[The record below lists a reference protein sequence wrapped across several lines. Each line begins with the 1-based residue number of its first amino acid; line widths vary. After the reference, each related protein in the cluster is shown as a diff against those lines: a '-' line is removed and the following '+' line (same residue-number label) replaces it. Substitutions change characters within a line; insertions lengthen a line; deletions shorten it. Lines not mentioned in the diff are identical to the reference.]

1 MCTICKETYSE
12 VIYASEA
19 YHQYGKAKVVA
30 GQNVYECGVCH
41 YLRKEVIDCE
51 HSYDEIENL
60 ATCTEPGLKTSLCS
74 KCKDVKVE
82 MAEAT
87 GHTLDL
93 DPKTMLSSTR
103 ITVEKTCTT
112 PGEATGICT
121 VCKKSIVKVIPA
133 SHNYYTAVEKAATCE
148 EDGLISRICMDD
160 CDLADSNVLE
170 VVPARGH
177 AEPTDADEIRYYQ
190 ATAIKNSETGEVIGY
205 DYTPETY
212 TTNGDEKV
220 VAVANDLLEDFYKM
234 TPSEINSILCE
245 YDIIKVYSC
254 QNEDVDDDNFKFDAE
269 KEHGENNEVE
279 VLFYESVGHK
289 YIVTVDPTC
298 TQEGTKICS
307 VCGDGEEGN
316 IPFLGHDFYGRLYN
330 SKNESICRRCGET
343 VTVTV
348 ETISAV
354 PQFEAKASA
363 VEGSREDAVNKRMA
377 KVSITRDKD
386 NDKND
391 TNVIRITQNNPF
403 DEKINAQNKD
413 AYCFC
418 VILDLG
424 IKASDVEVASGN
436 YTINDA
442 DRTCAGQWSK
452 VDADDDNSFIVWLSP
467 LDFAADGTYSIS
479 FRDASD
485 YNSYP
490 VTVTFVYD
498 TSKVK

>member
-41 YLRKEVIDCE
+41 YLRKEQIDCE

-121 VCKKSIVKVIPA
+121 TCKKSIVKVIPA
-133 SHNYYTAVEKAATCE
+133 SHDYYTAVEKAATCE
-148 EDGLISRICMDD
+148 EDGLISRICMKD
-160 CDLADSNVLE
+160 CNLPDSNVLE

-190 ATAIKNSETGEVIGY
+190 ATAVKDSETGEVIKY

-212 TTNGDEKV
+212 TTKDDEQV
-220 VAVANDLLEDFYKM
+220 VDVANDLLEDFYKM
-234 TPSEINSILCE
+234 TPSEINAILCN

-254 QNEDVDDDNFKFDAE
+254 QNEDVDDDNFKFDAK

-316 IPFLGHDFYGRLYN
+316 IPFLGHDFYGRSLG
-330 SKNESICRRCGET
+330 SQNESICKRCGET
-343 VTVTV
+343 VKVTV
-348 ETISAV
+348 EAINDAPKFADKDTKD
-354 PQFEAKASA
+354 E
-363 VEGSREDAVNKRMA
+363 REIAVNERMA
-377 KVSITRDKD
+377 KVTVTNEAD
-386 NDKND
+386 N
-391 TNVIRITQNNPF
+391 VVRIKQNEKF

-418 VILDLG
+418 VIVKLS
-424 IKASDVEVASGN
+424 IKAADVEVASGN

-442 DRTCAGQWSK
+442 DRICAKQWSDK
-452 VDADDDNSFIVWLSP
+452 VDDADEYSFIVWLSP

-498 TSKVK
+498 TTSVTK